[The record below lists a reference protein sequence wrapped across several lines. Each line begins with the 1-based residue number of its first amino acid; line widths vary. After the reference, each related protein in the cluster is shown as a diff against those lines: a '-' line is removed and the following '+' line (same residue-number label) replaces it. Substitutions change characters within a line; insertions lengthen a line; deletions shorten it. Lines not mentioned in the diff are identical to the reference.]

1 MGSSSD
7 KKRKSAE
14 DTTSQT
20 KKKKTAS
27 EKSSK
32 SPKFINVG
40 AVKRPQYAP
49 PVVAATSG
57 LALSPSIQFQAYAT
71 PADKTSKRKK
81 NGTPAQEL
89 LLHSASHRTMDY
101 TAREDRTGDSSEPYL
116 KHYIGIFNPK
126 TSEVEIVEARKTV
139 LRGTVRTQKAVDE
152 AMEEKTQKQQMVAMR
167 NELGEAFGTKK
178 AKKAIRDVTENA
190 ITSQKVG
197 QSELVMMDSI
207 KTATKDMSTK
217 EDLQAAVDNARPVP
231 RANLAAEEIADV
243 YVPAQIIGSEVLNAI
258 PVMDWQESIKNLE
271 DIQVPSRFVA
281 KRVSNV
287 ASSDDAVHRL
297 RVLRYL
303 LFVIIFWNATSQGRE
318 RGTRSIGKRDKL
330 RELMAPAPEIV
341 IENIRR
347 KFSDGG
353 VMRKTHV
360 DLLMTHCCAF
370 AAIIDGFK
378 VNTLD
383 LREDLK
389 LEQKQLNQYFIEIGA
404 RVKQQKVADKM
415 ENFAVL
421 ALPLQFPKIRLPARK
436 R

>member
-1 MGSSSD
+1 
-7 KKRKSAE
+7 
-14 DTTSQT
+14 
-20 KKKKTAS
+20 
-27 EKSSK
+27 
-32 SPKFINVG
+32 
-40 AVKRPQYAP
+40 
-49 PVVAATSG
+49 
-57 LALSPSIQFQAYAT
+57 
-71 PADKTSKRKK
+71 
-81 NGTPAQEL
+81 
-89 LLHSASHRTMDY
+89 MDY
-101 TAREDRTGDSSEPYL
+101 TAREDRTGDSSDPYL
-116 KHYIGIFNPK
+116 KHYIGIFDPK
-126 TSEVEIVEARKTV
+126 TAKVEIVEARKTV
-139 LRGTVRTQKAVDE
+139 LRGTVRSQKAVDE
-152 AMEEKTQKQQMVAMR
+152 AMEEKNQKQVGTEALARGIDPGLRLTGQQQMMAMR

-190 ITSQKVG
+190 ITSQRVG
-197 QSELVMMDSI
+197 QSELVMMDTI
-207 KTATKDMSTK
+207 KTATRNMSTK

-231 RANLAAEEIADV
+231 RGNFEAKEIADV

-258 PVMDWQESIKNLE
+258 PVMDWQESVKNLE

-303 LFVIIFWNATSQGRE
+303 LFVIIFWNATTQGRE

-347 KFSDGG
+347 KFSDNG

-360 DLLMTHCCAF
+360 DLLMTHCCVF
-370 AAIIDGFK
+370 AQIIDGFK
-378 VNTLD
+378 VNTID

-389 LEQKQLNQYFIEIGA
+389 LEQKQINQYFIEIGA
-404 RVKQQKVADKM
+404 RVKQQKINDKM
-415 ENFAVL
+415 ENFAL
-421 ALPLQFPKIRLPARK
+421 LQLPLQFPKIRLPARK